1 MVRTQLACTPT
12 GWDAL
17 DCELP
22 GNGWPSQCLTEILQP
37 QAGQL
42 EWRLAATALQQQSL
56 QRQAIVALGAPLPPH
71 ASGLAQQGIA
81 PEQLPDLFTR
91 YQRGGAAKDGGDES
105 RGAGIGLGLLIVKT
119 VAERHGGAVAVRS
132 QPGAGSCFSMR
143 LPAYHGPAY
152 RGPG

>member
-42 EWRLAATALQQQSL
+42 EWRLTAAAVQQHSM
-56 QRQAIVALGAPLPPH
+56 QRKAIITVSPPLPPH
-71 ASGLAQQGIA
+71 ASGLAQQGLSPQQLVWIQCNT
-81 PEQLPDLFTR
+81 PQDRLWTLEQLIR
-91 YQRGGAAKDGGDES
+91 AEAAGGAS
-105 RGAGIGLGLLIVKT
+105 QTQLGA
-119 VAERHGGAVAVRS
+119 R
-132 QPGAGSCFSMR
+132 
-143 LPAYHGPAY
+143 
-152 RGPG
+152 